1 MATVASDQE
10 EKQKRWQD
18 EEGVGTRQLGRAE
31 LGWQGPSTQR
41 QAAFVRVK
49 HTLFRIRM
57 SEQKALGRVP
67 TETSAVGLSV
77 NSRDHHVNWAQK
89 DRGALNNSPWERL
102 KSARVGEGRGLADLV
117 LPPQGRQ

>member
-1 MATVASDQE
+1 MVP
-10 EKQKRWQD
+10 W
-18 EEGVGTRQLGRAE
+18 GWVGIRHSHPALSRKSVRNTQGLG
-31 LGWQGPSTQR
+31 
-41 QAAFVRVK
+41 
-49 HTLFRIRM
+49 
-57 SEQKALGRVP
+57 EQKALGRVP